1 MTTPALLRNELA
13 ELRRARGAAALDGK
27 PFDASRLTAIEA
39 ELAAAE
45 DAEAESARRSHHAHE
60 QTEDNWHS
68 DLLARVDTLSAERTE
83 ALGRA
88 EKACRDMAAAIKDFK
103 DATKSLLTVSGRLGA
118 SAPLQFDVSPT
129 ERMLGRLIAGVL
141 RTVSRSGAGFGD
153 IKWFTIPPEASGS
166 WTDLDRAA
174 TGPIIK
180 LLKATSRSKHD
191 EYIRQTV
198 A

>member
-1 MTTPALLRNELA
+1 MTTPTLLREELA
-13 ELRRARGAAALDGK
+13 AERRRRGVAVLDGK
-27 PFDASRLTAIEA
+27 PFDDRRLTAVEA

-60 QTEDNWHS
+60 QAEDNWHS
-68 DLLARVDTLSAERTE
+68 ELLARVDSLSAERTE

-88 EKACRDMAAAIKDFK
+88 EKACGEMAMAIRDFK
-103 DATKSLLTVSGRLGA
+103 DATKSLLTVSERLGA
-118 SAPLQFDVSPT
+118 PAPLQLGVNAV
-129 ERMLGRLIAGVL
+129 ERMLGRLIAGAL
-141 RTVSRSGAGFGD
+141 RKVSRSGAGFGD